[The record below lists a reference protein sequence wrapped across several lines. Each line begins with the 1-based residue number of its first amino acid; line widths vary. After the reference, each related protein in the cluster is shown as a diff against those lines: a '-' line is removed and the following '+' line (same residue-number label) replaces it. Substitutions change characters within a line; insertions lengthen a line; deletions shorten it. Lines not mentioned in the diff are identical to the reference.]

1 MNDHYTKSKLR
12 SFGLIVG
19 GIFLLIAFWPYL
31 RRGHDIRLWATVLGG
46 SLVLLGIV
54 APSLLRHPYRAWMAL
69 AYVLGWIN
77 TRLILGVVYYLVFT
91 PVSLGM
97 RLLGKD
103 PMNRKLDPNARS
115 YRTQSETR
123 EAGHMKHQF

>member
-1 MNDHYTKSKLR
+1 MTDHYTKSKLR

-31 RRGHDIRLWATVLGG
+31 RRGHDVRLWATVLGG

-91 PVSLGM
+91 ARFTRHAAAGQGSDEPE
-97 RLLGKD
+97 
-103 PMNRKLDPNARS
+103 ARS
-115 YRTQSETR
+115 QRPFLPHTVRNT
-123 EAGHMKHQF
+123 